1 MPVLNVRVLMV
12 AGGLLLAGELGAQPV
27 TMGRVFPVMG
37 VHAEYPIGVS
47 GSFGI
52 GVALQRIHKSFLGSE
67 NTFTRHVFFAAEPG
81 TRGGMLSIGAGS
93 FGARLMGTV
102 RISELHMWSGNG
114 TTTAPGNDY
123 TGAELTFPCLLFS
136 IRSGV
141 FVRSDES
148 KIGSKILVPL
158 GVTVGW

>member
-1 MPVLNVRVLMV
+1 
-12 AGGLLLAGELGAQPV
+12 
-27 TMGRVFPVMG
+27 
-37 VHAEYPIGVS
+37 
-47 GSFGI
+47 
-52 GVALQRIHKSFLGSE
+52 
-67 NTFTRHVFFAAEPG
+67 
-81 TRGGMLSIGAGS
+81 
-93 FGARLMGTV
+93 
-102 RISELHMWSGNG
+102 MWSGNG